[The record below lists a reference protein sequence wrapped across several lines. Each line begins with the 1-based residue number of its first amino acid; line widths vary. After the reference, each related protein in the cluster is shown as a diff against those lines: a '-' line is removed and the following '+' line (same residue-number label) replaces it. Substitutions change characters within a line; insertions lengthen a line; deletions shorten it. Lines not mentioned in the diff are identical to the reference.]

1 MEESEKKDD
10 GLQID
15 LLLLDSLST
24 LETMK
29 ETKDKLR
36 NNNNRYSDIDTKLLS
51 LHSKTLYLH
60 ILNNLDDIYKMM

>member
-1 MEESEKKDD
+1 MEESEKKDN

-24 LETMK
+24 LETIK

-51 LHSKTLYLH
+51 LHSKAFYLH
-60 ILNNLDDIYKMM
+60 ILNNLDDIYKIM